1 MCTKNQV
8 KIGSFSSKKKTFM
21 FPLSDLFSQTQE
33 KLEKSFEC
41 GTFGKRL
48 AGKIGACAIIPNGS
62 QITQT
67 FSWYTYKK
75 KLEKSFECGTLD
87 I

>member
-1 MCTKNQV
+1 
-8 KIGSFSSKKKTFM
+8 M
-21 FPLSDLFSQTQE
+21 FPLCDLFSQTQE

-48 AGKIGACAIIPNGS
+48 VGKIGAFAIIPNGP

-67 FSWYTYKK
+67 FSWYTLKK
-75 KLEKSFECGTLD
+75 KKKRKEKKKALNVGHWTFERD
-87 I
+87 EK